1 MRQRRQQKAGN
12 HMQRRTTTLFGSV
25 ALLASASL
33 IFAGCTGGDTGGDG
47 GDGGTVELTYKAADG
62 TCASAPADGVDY
74 EAANALIESFS
85 QPATGLLQTE
95 PLPEAVTADTT
106 VAFLNNGTAVAG
118 LMYGFMEQA
127 TAAAGVT
134 LINVDTGTDAQSIN
148 AAVNSVVELDPDV
161 LISVAIDATFF
172 QDQLAQLQENGV
184 AVVYASQP
192 NAAEFNTNDTLG
204 GLAVSKVN
212 GDVLAAGAIA
222 ATCGTGQDFVFYSI
236 PELGFAAIQ
245 AEAAEAYLAEKCPS
259 CTMRVV
265 DISIVDPSPA
275 DKIVSDLQS
284 HPETD
289 YFVAAADQFQIG
301 LADKASLAGITNAQ
315 GMGQSSLPPNIEQIV
330 AGSQNA
336 GFAVDLNMF
345 MWLLLDEGFRK
356 AQDVWVDYED
366 WEAVGQAVSRILTQQ
381 NAEEY
386 VGGFVAYPDMQ
397 ADFTALWGK

>member
-1 MRQRRQQKAGN
+1 
-12 HMQRRTTTLFGSV
+12 MQRRTKTMLGSV

-33 IFAGCTGGDTGGDG
+33 FFAGCAGGDTGGDTGGDG
-47 GDGGTVELTYKAADG
+47 DTVELTYRAADG
-62 TCASAPADGVDY
+62 TCATDPAEGVDY
-74 EAANALIESFS
+74 EAASALIDSFS
-85 QPATGLLQTE
+85 QQATSLLQTE
-95 PLPEAVTADTT
+95 PLPTPVTADTT

-127 TAAAGVT
+127 AAAAGVT

-148 AAVNSVVELDPDV
+148 SAVNSVVELDPDI

-172 QDQLAQLQENGV
+172 QDQLATLQENGV
-184 AVVYASQP
+184 AIVYASQP
-192 NAAEFNTNDTLG
+192 NAADFNTNDTLG
-204 GLAVSKVN
+204 GYNVSIVN
-212 GDVLAAGAIA
+212 GEVLAAGAIA
-222 ATCGTGQDFVFYSI
+222 MTCGTGDNFVFYQI
-236 PELGFAAIQ
+236 PELGFSATQ

-259 CTMRVV
+259 CTMRIV

-275 DKIVSDLQS
+275 DKNVSDLQT

-289 YFVAAADQFQIG
+289 YFMAAADQFQIG
-301 LADKASLAGITNAQ
+301 LADKASLAGITNAV

-356 AQDVWVDYED
+356 AQDVWVDHED

-386 VGGFVAYPDMQ
+386 VAGFVAYPDMQ
-397 ADFTALWGK
+397 ADFEALWGK